1 MEQADLGLG
10 RQLTDF
16 IQENGAAMGPFEA
29 PAFLGATR
37 RTFSITS
44 RRPKSA
50 PMMFDPEI
58 SRS

>member
-29 PAFLGATR
+29 PA
-37 RTFSITS
+37 
-44 RRPKSA
+44 
-50 PMMFDPEI
+50 
-58 SRS
+58 